1 MTTVLR
7 HCSQYFFN
15 STTGMIYMCIEIIHD
30 KTYTIKFTI
39 HAPSNSNWNCEK
51 YIRDIPYIPTPMLEM
66 IKLLQLYENDFKGEK
81 IYESLSTIFNSTL
94 RQTMQKEYETYK
106 IDAITIQ
113 KDKIEKE
120 NETLQLQLHE
130 SQKENET
137 LQKEN
142 KQLQHKLTY
151 THYELLHST
160 SKLEKIEK
168 ELATAQYNIQ
178 QLSQNLED
186 TTTELKIWESR
197 CMQYEDLYEQEKKDS
212 SLETILETALDELYL

>member
-7 HCSQYFFN
+7 HGSQYCKFSN
-15 STTGMIYMCIEIIHD
+15 GIIYMWIEIIHN

-39 HAPSNSNWNCEK
+39 HAPQCSGLNCEK

-66 IKLLQLYENDFKGEK
+66 IKLLQLYENDFNGEK

-120 NETLQLQLHE
+120 NTQLKHTLTC
-130 SQKENET
+130 N
-137 LQKEN
+137 
-142 KQLQHKLTY
+142 
-151 THYELLHST
+151 HYELLQST
-160 SKLEKIEK
+160 SKIEKIEK
-168 ELATAQYNIQ
+168 ELATAQSTIQ
-178 QLSQNLED
+178 QLSQDLED
-186 TTTELKIWESR
+186 TTTELKICESR
-197 CMQYEDLYEQEKKDS
+197 CMQYEDLYEQEKEDR
-212 SLETILETALDELYL
+212 SLETILENALDELSF